1 MGSCLALRNKLSK
14 GTRVL
19 INKRLYWEGALG
31 GEQEGKGAQA
41 SCSATRPAVFGF
53 MVMGFVSGLSL
64 ADYSYSGAF
73 LVVQPSL
80 SQYEF
85 QQGFWEVGRT
95 YFYFHY
101 SRRWVIEDLVVIY
114 DVGCSACV
122 FHPF

>member
-64 ADYSYSGAF
+64 ADHSDTASF
-73 LVVQPSL
+73 LVVYALL
-80 SQYEF
+80 SQ
-85 QQGFWEVGRT
+85 
-95 YFYFHY
+95 
-101 SRRWVIEDLVVIY
+101 DVV
-114 DVGCSACV
+114 
-122 FHPF
+122 